1 MKLPRQWQRR
11 ARTGVEEVALKPTAL
26 IVDDSLTVRMDLAEA
41 LESVGFASTLCSTI
55 TEARIALSAGSF
67 DLLVLDVLLPDGDGV
82 DFLREIRGIAATAA
96 TRVMLLSS
104 EAEVTDRIRGLT
116 TGADEYVGKPY
127 DHSYFVARA
136 LELVR
141 EKGPE
146 SNAGHAPTVLVIDDS
161 PTFREELR
169 DLLETSGCEVV
180 AACTGEEGLRVAV
193 DLRPTVIVVDGQLPG
208 IDGPTVIRRVRAD
221 AVLRTTPC
229 VLLTAS
235 EERSGELMALDAGA
249 DAYVRKDEGTEIILA
264 RVSAVMRSA
273 RGRSDVGLTSSLL
286 GPKKILTVDDSPTH
300 LHAVADQLR
309 QEGYDVIPAR
319 SGEEAIDL
327 LAVES
332 VDCILLD
339 LVMPGL
345 SGQETCRRIKASAQ
359 WRDIPLIMHTAL
371 EEQAAMIEGINAGAD
386 DYIAKSSD
394 QQVLCARVR
403 AQLRRKQFEDEHRN
417 IREQLLQKELEI
429 ASANAARELAETR
442 SAFVEE
448 LERKNQELEAFS
460 YSVSHDLRAPLRS
473 IGAFSQL
480 LLEEHAGEL
489 DLEGQDF
496 LRQISKSARRM
507 GEIIQ
512 DLLSLARVGRGELSR
527 DRINLSSIA
536 RDVVEELRSKEPA
549 RRVALHIEGR
559 LAAEADGRL
568 VRVALENLLGN
579 AWKFT
584 AKVPDARI
592 DVGALQEKG
601 GTTFFIRDNGA
612 GFDMSH
618 AEKLFN
624 PFVRLHTDSDFP
636 GTGIGL
642 ATVKRVV
649 DRHGGRIWAQSAVDQ
664 GSVFYFTLNRTSM

>member
-11 ARTGVEEVALKPTAL
+11 ARTRVEEVALKPTAL

-193 DLRPTVIVVDGQLPG
+193 DVRPTVIVVDGQLPG

-536 RDVVEELRSKEPA
+536 RDVVEELRSKEPD